1 MSENCDNNCS
11 GCSTGDCE
19 DRKAD
24 NDFSAPAHEMSHVK
38 KVIGIVSGKG
48 GVGKSMITSLLAVT
62 MQRLGYAS
70 AILDADVTG
79 PSIPKSFGLKGKAQG
94 SEMGLFPVTSK
105 TGIEIMSVNLLLEND
120 TDPVVWRG
128 PIIGNTV
135 KQFWSDVIWGEVDF
149 MFIDMP
155 PGTGDVA
162 LTVFQ
167 SVPVD
172 GIIIVTSPQE
182 LVSMIVSKAVKMAE
196 MMNIPIIGVIENF
209 SYFKAPDTGKE
220 YNIFGE
226 SHLEEVA
233 EKLDIK
239 VLAKMPIE
247 PKLAAACDKGAIE
260 LFDVNWLEP
269 VAGIL
274 EQLVEKEID
283 NQKEQI
289 NQQTNGGIKMKIA
302 VASEGKLVTEHFG
315 HCENFNIFEAENGKI
330 TSSSSVPNPG
340 HKPGFLPNFLNEM
353 GVNVIISGG
362 MGGGAVEIFN
372 EKNIEVI
379 TGAQGSAEVAASDYL
394 QGKLKSTGSVCH
406 EHQHE
411 GDGSC

>member
-11 GCSTGDCE
+11 GCSTEGCE
-19 DRKAD
+19 ERKAE
-24 NDFSAPAHEMSHVK
+24 NDFSVQPHELSKIK

-70 AILDADVTG
+70 AVLDADVTG
-79 PSIPKSFGLKGKAQG
+79 PSIPKAFGLKEKAQG
-94 SEMGLFPVTSK
+94 SEMGLFPVKTK
-105 TGIEIMSVNLLLEND
+105 TGIEIMSVNLLLDND

-135 KQFWSDVIWGEVDF
+135 KQFWSEVIWGDVDY
-149 MFIDMP
+149 MFIDLP

-182 LVSMIVSKAVKMAE
+182 LVSMIVSKAVKMAD

-209 SYFKAPDTGKE
+209 SYFKAPDTGTE
-220 YNIFGE
+220 YKIFGE

-233 EKLDIK
+233 EKLGID

-247 PKLAAACDKGAIE
+247 PKLAAACDRGMIE
-260 LFDVNWLEP
+260 LFDVGWLEP
-269 VAGIL
+269 IAGVL
-274 EQLVEKEID
+274 EKLPEKE
-283 NQKEQI
+283 Q
-289 NQQTNGGIKMKIA
+289 A
-302 VASEGKLVTEHFG
+302 
-315 HCENFNIFEAENGKI
+315 
-330 TSSSSVPNPG
+330 
-340 HKPGFLPNFLNEM
+340 
-353 GVNVIISGG
+353 
-362 MGGGAVEIFN
+362 
-372 EKNIEVI
+372 
-379 TGAQGSAEVAASDYL
+379 
-394 QGKLKSTGSVCH
+394 
-406 EHQHE
+406 
-411 GDGSC
+411 